1 MPPVLGPPPPA
12 LPFSFLLFTSILRHE
27 SAGPEILPAEWSYLV
42 RGAGAAAT
50 TTKPNPHPAWITPN
64 MWISIVHLEQAMPD
78 TFLGFTES
86 VIAFGPEWQA
96 WFETDEPH
104 LQVLPCSWEEKLAA
118 KPFCKLLVI
127 KVFREEKLIFACS
140 QYVAGKLGSE
150 FTEPPPW
157 ALDDVFPDTSCRTP
171 IIFILSTG
179 ADPTAMLQRFAEKC
193 GYVTGERLHM
203 ISLGQGQGPIAE
215 MLINQAVKTGDWVCL
230 QNCHL
235 ASSWM
240 LRLEEKVEELSK
252 ESSSVHPEF
261 RLWLTSMPS
270 KVFPVLVLQ
279 NGIKLTNEPPKG
291 VKANINRTYND
302 LTPEALMACAS
313 KPAAFKK
320 LLFAL
325 SFFHAV
331 VQERRKFGPLG
342 WNIRY
347 EFNTSDLECS
357 AMTLRMFLSEQE
369 NIPWPALEYVI
380 GQINYGGR
388 VTDDLDRRC
397 LMSVLRQYITPRVLD
412 DDYKFTPSG
421 GCQCW
426 AAGVASC
433 RGTVAVLGGGRE
445 PQGHGN
451 SARWGPRAAGVTWAL
466 GLQGVGMG
474 VALVM

>member
-1 MPPVLGPPPPA
+1 
-12 LPFSFLLFTSILRHE
+12 
-27 SAGPEILPAEWSYLV
+27 
-42 RGAGAAAT
+42 
-50 TTKPNPHPAWITPN
+50 
-64 MWISIVHLEQAMPD
+64 MWISVVHLEQAMPD

-104 LQVLPCSWEEKLAA
+104 LHALPCSWEEKLAA

-127 KVFREEKLIFACS
+127 KTFREEKLIFACS

-426 AAGVASC
+426 VAGAMRRRV
-433 RGTVAVLGGGRE
+433 TVIGLGGG
-445 PQGHGN
+445 
-451 SARWGPRAAGVTWAL
+451 
-466 GLQGVGMG
+466 
-474 VALVM
+474 